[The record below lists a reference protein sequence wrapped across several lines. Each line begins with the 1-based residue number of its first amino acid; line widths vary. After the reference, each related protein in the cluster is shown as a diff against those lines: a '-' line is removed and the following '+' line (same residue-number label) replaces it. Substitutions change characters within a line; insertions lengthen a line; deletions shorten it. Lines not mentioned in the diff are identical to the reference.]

1 MNVQYTVSKPI
12 LKEVNLQKTK
22 LASYDN
28 YQQKIVKNLITKKP
42 VNIDWF

>member
-28 YQQKIVKNLITKKP
+28 YQQKIVKYFKFNHKKTSQY
-42 VNIDWF
+42 